1 MREKRSL
8 QDVGL
13 VKGEGIQT
21 QLIVDTA
28 PDDDAD
34 VYTVASDDD
43 DDVDGG
49 RSAGSKH
56 ITYTPRVRDYNQIS
70 HAERDEVLNTSSNAG
85 VATDNSD
92 PPLGYGQLIPL
103 ILMQVDESVLVFL
116 IVMLICGI
124 VYACELIRT
133 A

>member
-8 QDVGL
+8 QDAGL
-13 VKGEGIQT
+13 VKGGGIQT

-49 RSAGSKH
+49 RSAGSK
-56 ITYTPRVRDYNQIS
+56 VRDYNQIS

-92 PPLGYGQLIPL
+92 PHLGYGQLIPL